1 MYRAERPRQAQ
12 DVARRPALL
21 EVAATAR
28 ERKNH
33 HPGSLP
39 TIPSVYFLI
48 SRWRGFPHGR
58 IVRSVRAASLVH
70 SGKWIGVTAPG
81 SSTNMFVN
89 NLLAKDLPYLQLTYF
104 NNYSI
109 SGANVKGIV
118 PVPDGLIRVRDVWK
132 ER

>member
-1 MYRAERPRQAQ
+1 MEEVGIETEIIPTGRLILAGRGTRSCLPAGGIDPDRNVCGVHSKGTVNRTAYKNPEMDKLLDAGRATMDPAERLKIYRQ
-12 DVARRPALL
+12 
-21 EVAATAR
+21 
-28 ERKNH
+28 
-33 HPGSLP
+33 
-39 TIPSVYFLI
+39 
-48 SRWRGFPHGR
+48 
-58 IVRSVRAASLVH
+58 
-70 SGKWIGVTAPG
+70 
-81 SSTNMFVN
+81 VN